1 MRGVVETDQS
11 EQRDQKRGRSVGQ
24 EQLGLSGVSSVGK
37 PESRLGGEK
46 LSVSRLSNFSPTH
59 QHQARP
65 VWSRHLEFLSKSSFL
80 KDNPL
85 DVALLAYKWYG
96 SHR

>member
-59 QHQARP
+59 HQHQARP
-65 VWSRHLEFLSKSSFL
+65 VWSRHLEFFL
-80 KDNPL
+80 K
-85 DVALLAYKWYG
+85 AR
-96 SHR
+96 S